1 MIAII
6 NMSTID
12 TISELI
18 TLSGSQFRVYDIG
31 RRIDKISKADF
42 EKIEHNQLPY
52 PYPMQ
57 GHAHLAL
64 AFWQKSS
71 KTPYIWFV
79 KLPLDERGLLNQG
92 ARNHFIAIIVE
103 ALGSDLT
110 VDPTQKQE
118 ELLKSNPYNFTPAQY
133 KLASLNSK
141 LNVELKQNASSYYE
155 HTQLYFSGQLG
166 WQEWQS
172 VGVQGIADFAARL
185 NDKDNEQ
192 FLRSALPHIPTQ
204 VFNVL
209 CSALENET
217 LPVDVIE
224 QLIERFDNAP
234 DINEAQHALRAL
246 AKNADHPH
254 VSELVKSIL
263 AKEPV
268 TELLIILS
276 GRCWQALASHEL
288 MMDYLDNLAQS
299 NDSNLFAAIFKD
311 IVSIPLLRPTVLM
324 CIRAEQRSE
333 SLAKAIGTLFNQ
345 QKTH

>member
-118 ELLKSNPYNFTPAQY
+118 ELLKNNPYNFTPAQY
-133 KLASLNSK
+133 
-141 LNVELKQNASSYYE
+141 
-155 HTQLYFSGQLG
+155 
-166 WQEWQS
+166 
-172 VGVQGIADFAARL
+172 
-185 NDKDNEQ
+185 
-192 FLRSALPHIPTQ
+192 
-204 VFNVL
+204 
-209 CSALENET
+209 
-217 LPVDVIE
+217 
-224 QLIERFDNAP
+224 
-234 DINEAQHALRAL
+234 
-246 AKNADHPH
+246 
-254 VSELVKSIL
+254 
-263 AKEPV
+263 
-268 TELLIILS
+268 
-276 GRCWQALASHEL
+276 
-288 MMDYLDNLAQS
+288 
-299 NDSNLFAAIFKD
+299 
-311 IVSIPLLRPTVLM
+311 
-324 CIRAEQRSE
+324 
-333 SLAKAIGTLFNQ
+333 
-345 QKTH
+345 